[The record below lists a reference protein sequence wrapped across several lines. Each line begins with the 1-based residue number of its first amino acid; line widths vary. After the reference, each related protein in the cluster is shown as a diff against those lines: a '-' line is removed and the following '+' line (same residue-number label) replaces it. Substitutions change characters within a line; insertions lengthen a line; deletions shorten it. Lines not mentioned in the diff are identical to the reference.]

1 MVYGES
7 GPGSGSGK
15 KNKSSSKNGHYD
27 NNGQKTVRDI
37 ALGIPMTD
45 LEYRERKLQAKRPS
59 KEEAKIIPDQD
70 SSQEEG

>member
-1 MVYGES
+1 MVNQVLAQVVEKRTNHLLKMGIMIIM
-7 GPGSGSGK
+7 GK
-15 KNKSSSKNGHYD
+15 
-27 NNGQKTVRDI
+27 KTVRDI